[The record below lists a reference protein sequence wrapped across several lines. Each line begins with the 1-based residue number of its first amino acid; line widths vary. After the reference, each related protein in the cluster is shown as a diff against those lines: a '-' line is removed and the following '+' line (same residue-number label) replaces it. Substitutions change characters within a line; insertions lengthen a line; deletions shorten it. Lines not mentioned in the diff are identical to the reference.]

1 MSSFSE
7 NFLEGKSCV
16 KKDYT
21 GCPLQ
26 CFTFAENKKLIK
38 ATPPRWILAYMKL
51 ESRRWGGWDKCRR
64 LIYLVE
70 VVFMCFF
77 MCFCKNFFKK
87 LVFSA

>member
-1 MSSFSE
+1 MVHCR
-7 NFLEGKSCV
+7 LI
-16 KKDYT
+16 
-21 GCPLQ
+21 

>member
-1 MSSFSE
+1 MEKVQESRSE
-7 NFLEGKSCV
+7 VCTLI
-16 KKDYT
+16 
-21 GCPLQ
+21 